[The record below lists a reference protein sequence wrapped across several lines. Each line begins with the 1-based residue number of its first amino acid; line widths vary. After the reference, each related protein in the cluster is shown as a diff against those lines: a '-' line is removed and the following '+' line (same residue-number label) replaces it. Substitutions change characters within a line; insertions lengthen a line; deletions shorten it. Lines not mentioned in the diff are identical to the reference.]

1 HTVVYSSVSNGLSL
15 TADWLFKTLWLVES
29 DRNNAKVDTYRK
41 ALWPEISGNVLELGP
56 GFAESLRFLTHV
68 TISDG
73 SHVVDSNTITS
84 YTALEP
90 NVFLYDQL
98 HKNAE
103 TNGFCVEYDHKSYP
117 NCKEL
122 GTIPTRDNMVPFNIV
137 RGTLDDP
144 DNIPQCVLDNAPY
157 DTVLTSFSL
166 CTVKDPEAT
175 IKNIIRLLKPG
186 GAHVF
191 IEHVRQPP
199 PGDKRV
205 TEDNNVN
212 AVLWGKIQ
220 DWITPLW
227 SIIGHGC
234 HVNRETGETI
244 AKMEGWKSVEYKNV
258 RPVID
263 LQSRI
268 MPLSIGKAIKAT
280 E

>member
-1 HTVVYSSVSNGLSL
+1 MPSLYSSVSNGLSL

-41 ALWPEISGNVLELGP
+41 ALWTEISGNVLELGP

-122 GTIPTRDNMVPFNIV
+122 GTIPTRENMVPFNIV

-175 IKNIIRLLKPG
+175 IKNII
-186 GAHVF
+186 
-191 IEHVRQPP
+191 
-199 PGDKRV
+199 
-205 TEDNNVN
+205 
-212 AVLWGKIQ
+212 
-220 DWITPLW
+220 
-227 SIIGHGC
+227 
-234 HVNRETGETI
+234 
-244 AKMEGWKSVEYKNV
+244 
-258 RPVID
+258 
-263 LQSRI
+263 
-268 MPLSIGKAIKAT
+268 
-280 E
+280 